1 MKYLIA
7 NWKMNSLDISD
18 WILKFENNCGEISSK
33 ETLQIIILSKFF
45 TNSFFY

>member
-18 WILKFENNCGEISSK
+18 WVLKFENNCGGISSK
-33 ETLQIIILSKFF
+33 ETLLSLIHI
-45 TNSFFY
+45 